1 MQSLQTPLTGLN
13 VGMFVL
19 KNFQDIVGLFPASCS
34 FRKWVERVVLF
45 WGEGVSML
53 PLCLLYLGL
62 NSRVQYSRVAGTLSQ
77 SSCYYYKPHTT
88 LSTTLYRTNTTPR
101 VFWETDSTFYS
112 SSFLTMQ
119 LLILLWLILR
129 RSNGFFTDDSN
140 HHYSNLLYTSPNHK
154 MDGENFSRKL
164 LMLWVLSSP
173 PFPLCH
179 HLALRAPSYAYNQ
192 YLPQHQKCK
201 VKTRLSYS
209 CGMMGGSE

>member
-1 MQSLQTPLTGLN
+1 MHVMHDAQ
-13 VGMFVL
+13 
-19 KNFQDIVGLFPASCS
+19 I
-34 FRKWVERVVLF
+34 R
-45 WGEGVSML
+45 
-53 PLCLLYLGL
+53 
-62 NSRVQYSRVAGTLSQ
+62 SRVQYSRVAGTLSQ

-209 CGMMGGSE
+209 CGMMGGGLSRILMLLGTARALQNTMDPVAQTHPSSLFLF

>member
-1 MQSLQTPLTGLN
+1 
-13 VGMFVL
+13 
-19 KNFQDIVGLFPASCS
+19 
-34 FRKWVERVVLF
+34 
-45 WGEGVSML
+45 
-53 PLCLLYLGL
+53 
-62 NSRVQYSRVAGTLSQ
+62 
-77 SSCYYYKPHTT
+77 
-88 LSTTLYRTNTTPR
+88 
-101 VFWETDSTFYS
+101 
-112 SSFLTMQ
+112 MQ

-209 CGMMGGSE
+209 CGMMGRGESWVEFWCCLVQQEPYRTLWTLWHRLNLLPYFYFNLHNLSSSSGTVADGKT